1 MSDPPD
7 RGPSAA
13 VTRLLVAWREGDREA
28 LDKLAPLVYHELR
41 RLARRHMA
49 NERAGHTLQATALV
63 NEAYLRLVEV
73 TRVQWQDRAH
83 FFAMAARQMRRILV
97 DSARER
103 RYQKRGGGAQKVTLD
118 EQLLVG
124 GPGPDLVAL
133 DDALQAL
140 EKIDQRK
147 SKVVEMRFFGGLS
160 LEDTAAALGVS
171 PDTVTRD
178 WKLAKAWLMRELSS

>member
-124 GPGPDLVAL
+124 GPGPNLVAL

>member
-140 EKIDQRK
+140 DKIDQRK